1 MDQDNDYSVGTGAF
15 WAGALIGAGVALLL
29 APQSGAET
37 RGMLRDYAGRAK
49 DELKQRGKEAK
60 STLDSALERGKE
72 AFDSAKERGKEALDS
87 AKDRGKDFYG
97 SGKEAIRDAGKD
109 VLRNRG

>member
-1 MDQDNDYSVGTGAF
+1 MYQDNDYSVGTAAF
-15 WAGALIGAGVALLL
+15 FAGALIGAGVALLL

-49 DELKQRGKEAK
+49 DELRERGKEAK
-60 STLDSALERGKE
+60 TTLDNAMERGKQ
-72 AFDSAKERGKEALDS
+72 AFESAKEQGQ
-87 AKDRGKDFYG
+87 DFYG

-109 VLRNRG
+109 ALRNRG

>member
-1 MDQDNDYSVGTGAF
+1 MYQDNDYSVGTAAF
-15 WAGALIGAGVALLL
+15 LAGALIGAGVALLL

-49 DELKQRGKEAK
+49 DELRERGKEAK
-60 STLDSALERGKE
+60 TTLDNAMERGKQ
-72 AFDSAKERGKEALDS
+72 AFESAKEQGKEL
-87 AKDRGKDFYG
+87 YG

-109 VLRNRG
+109 VLRNRV

>member
-1 MDQDNDYSVGTGAF
+1 MHQDNDYSVGTVAF
-15 WAGALIGAGVALLL
+15 FAGALIGAGVALLL
-29 APQSGAET
+29 APQSGAKT

-49 DELKQRGKEAK
+49 DELRERGKEAK
-60 STLDSALERGKE
+60 TTLDNAMERGKQ
-72 AFDSAKERGKEALDS
+72 AFESAKEQ
-87 AKDRGKDFYG
+87 GKDFYG

>member
-1 MDQDNDYSVGTGAF
+1 MHQDKDYSVGTGAF
-15 WAGALIGAGVALLL
+15 LAGALIGAGVALLL

-49 DELKQRGKEAK
+49 DELKERGKEAK
-60 STLDSALERGKE
+60 TTLDNAMERGKQ
-72 AFDSAKERGKEALDS
+72 AFESAKEQGKE
-87 AKDRGKDFYG
+87 FYG

>member
-1 MDQDNDYSVGTGAF
+1 MDQDNDYSVGTAAF
-15 WAGALIGAGVALLL
+15 LAGALIGAGVALLL

-60 STLDSALERGKE
+60 STLDNAMERGKE
-72 AFDSAKERGKEALDS
+72 AFES

-97 SGKEAIRDAGKD
+97 SGKEAVRDAGKD
-109 VLRNRG
+109 VMRNRG

>member
-1 MDQDNDYSVGTGAF
+1 MDQDNDYSVGTAAF
-15 WAGALIGAGVALLL
+15 LAGALIGAGVALLL

-49 DELKQRGKEAK
+49 DELRERGKEAK
-60 STLDSALERGKE
+60 ATLDNAMERGKQ
-72 AFDSAKERGKEALDS
+72 AFESVKEQ
-87 AKDRGKDFYG
+87 GKDFYG

-109 VLRNRG
+109 VMRNRG

>member
-1 MDQDNDYSVGTGAF
+1 MDQDNDYSVGTAAF
-15 WAGALIGAGVALLL
+15 LAGALIGAGVALLL

-60 STLDSALERGKE
+60 STLDSAMERGKE
-72 AFDSAKERGKEALDS
+72 AFDSAKE
-87 AKDRGKDFYG
+87 RGKDFYG

-109 VLRNRG
+109 VQRNRG

>member
-1 MDQDNDYSVGTGAF
+1 MYQDNDYSVGTAAF
-15 WAGALIGAGVALLL
+15 LAGALIGAGVALLL

-49 DELKQRGKEAK
+49 DELKQRGQEVK
-60 STLDSALERGKE
+60 STLDSAMERGKE
-72 AFDSAKERGKEALDS
+72 AFES

-97 SGKEAIRDAGKD
+97 SGKEAVRDAGKD
-109 VLRNRG
+109 VMRNRG

>member
-1 MDQDNDYSVGTGAF
+1 MDQDNDYSVGTAAF
-15 WAGALIGAGVALLL
+15 LAGALIGAGVALLL

-49 DELKQRGKEAK
+49 DELRERGKEAK
-60 STLDSALERGKE
+60 TTLDNAMERGKQ
-72 AFDSAKERGKEALDS
+72 AFESAKEQ
-87 AKDRGKDFYG
+87 GKDFYG

-109 VLRNRG
+109 VMRNRG